1 MTSFLSKK
9 AKLDASSVI
18 FEGDHIVLGPSQLG
32 RRTRIGQACIIG
44 YPSRKKWEMLTKG
57 GVLDSEVLDDL
68 SSGAKLGEK
77 CVIRSDTVIYEG
89 TTLGVGVSTGHN
101 VLIREDTAV
110 GNFTLIGSG
119 TIIDGRTTIGE
130 NVSIQSGVYIPPL
143 TEVGN
148 GVFLAPRVTVTNDR
162 YPPSSRMI
170 GVKIRDGAV
179 VGGGAILVAGVKIG
193 ERAVVGAGAVVTKD
207 VEPNTVVLGVP
218 ARSVGTRDD
227 YEKKQRDYVRGK

>member
-1 MTSFLSKK
+1 MTSFLSKR
-9 AKLDASSVI
+9 AKLDASSVV
-18 FEGDHIVLGPSQLG
+18 FEGDHLVLGPSQLG
-32 RRTRIGQACIIG
+32 KDTRIGLACIIG
-44 YPSRKKWEMLTKG
+44 YPSRRKWEGLTKRG
-57 GVLDSEVLDDL
+57 ALGFEVLDSL

-77 CVIRSDTVIYEG
+77 CVIRSNTVIYEG
-89 TTLGVGVSTGHN
+89 VSLGSGVSTGHN
-101 VLIREDTAV
+101 VLIREDTV
-110 GNFTLIGSG
+110 IGNSTLIGSG

-130 NVSIQSGVYIPPL
+130 NVSVQSGVYMPPL

-148 GVFLAPRVTVTNDR
+148 GVFLAPRVTITNDK

-193 ERAVVGAGAVVTKD
+193 ERGVVGAGAVVTKD

-218 ARSVGTRDD
+218 ARPVGTRDD
-227 YEKKQRDYVRGK
+227 YDRKQQEYVQGK